1 MIMAGVH
8 MGPFTEQWQAM
19 GPVWQLYFTA
29 LSFCLGAC
37 MGSFLNVCIYRI
49 PREESVIAPGS
60 HCPHCNTPIAWYH
73 NIPLLSWVVL
83 RARCRHC
90 RGPISARYVIV
101 ELLTAVLFLFVW
113 LKFGPHNPVRPLGLA
128 PILDV
133 RLVPVYWLAVFG
145 LLLGTFVDLEHM
157 IIPDRVS
164 LGGIVLGL
172 GLSTLLPTMH
182 HERSALGG
190 FEASL
195 LGAVVGSGTLWV
207 TAMVGKLIFK
217 KDAMGMGDVKLLG
230 AIGAFLGWIAV
241 LFTVMISSLVGAIV
255 GLSLVLSRRKEM
267 QSRIPY
273 GPYLALAALVW
284 MLWGPSMWNAYVE
297 WLVSTAPMP

>member
-1 MIMAGVH
+1 
-8 MGPFTEQWQAM
+8 MGSFTEQWMAL
-19 GPVWQLYFTA
+19 GPIWQLYFTV

-60 HCPHCNTPIAWYH
+60 HCPHCGTPIAWYH
-73 NIPLLSWVVL
+73 NIPLLSWILL

-90 RGPISARYVIV
+90 GGPISCRYVIV
-101 ELLTAVLFLFVW
+101 EFLTAVLFLLVW
-113 LKFGPHNPVRPLGLA
+113 LKFSPARPLGLA
-128 PILDV
+128 AIPDV
-133 RLVPVYWLAVFG
+133 RLVPVYWLAIFG

-164 LGGIVLGL
+164 LGGIVLGI
-172 GLSTLLPTMH
+172 GLSALLPVLH
-182 HERSALGG
+182 HQH
-190 FEASL
+190 SL
-195 LGAVVGSGTLWV
+195 LQGLSASIVGAAVGSGTLWF
-207 TAMVGKLIFK
+207 TAMLGKLIFK

-241 LFTVMISSLVGAIV
+241 LFTVMVSSLVGAAV

-273 GPYLALAALVW
+273 GPYLALAAVIW
-284 MLWGPSMWNAYVE
+284 ILWGPSMWNVYVE
-297 WLVSTAPMP
+297 WLVSAAPLQ

>member
-1 MIMAGVH
+1 
-8 MGPFTEQWQAM
+8 MGSFTEQWMAL
-19 GPVWQLYFTA
+19 GPVWQMYFTA
-29 LSFCLGAC
+29 LSFCTGAC

-49 PREESVIAPGS
+49 PREESVVFPGS
-60 HCPHCNTPIAWYH
+60 HCPHCGTPIAWYH
-73 NIPLLSWVVL
+73 NIPLLSWILL

-101 ELLTAVLFLFVW
+101 ELLTAVLFLLVW
-113 LKFGPHNPVRPLGLA
+113 LKFGPHDAARPLALA
-128 PILDV
+128 AIHDV

-172 GLSTLLPTMH
+172 GLSALLPVMH
-182 HERSALGG
+182 HQHSMLGG
-190 FEASL
+190 LGSAL
-195 LGAVVGSGTLWV
+195 LGAVVGSGSLWL
-207 TAMVGKLIFK
+207 TAVIGKLIFK

-230 AIGAFLGWIAV
+230 AIGAFLGWVAV

-255 GLSLVLSRRKEM
+255 GLSLVLSRRKDM

-273 GPYLALAALVW
+273 GPYLALAALIW
-284 MLWGPSMWNAYVE
+284 LLWGPSLWNAYVE
-297 WLVSTAPMP
+297 WMVPTPTVLP